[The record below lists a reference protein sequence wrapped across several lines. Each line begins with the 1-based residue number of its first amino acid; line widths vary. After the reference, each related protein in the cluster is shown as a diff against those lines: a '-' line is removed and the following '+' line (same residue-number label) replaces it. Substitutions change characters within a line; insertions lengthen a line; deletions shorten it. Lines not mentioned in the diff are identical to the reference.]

1 MVGAVWRALLKKY
14 RRELD
19 LSSVQLDSSQTIA
32 KRGGSAVG
40 YQRRKKAKT
49 TNMLYLVDNQG
60 MIVSCSE
67 AISGEHHDLC
77 KIQEVFE
84 QLCSI
89 LKDAGIDMDDL
100 FLNADAGFDSTG
112 FRECCLQKDM
122 IANVPKN
129 TRNKRD
135 QDSNQY
141 FDELLY
147 CRRSIGEH
155 PFAWL
160 DSCKTLLIRFETLP
174 QTWRSMNILGM
185 IRLFLRRFAKRV
197 IKRKKL

>member
-1 MVGAVWRALLKKY
+1 
-14 RRELD
+14 
-19 LSSVQLDSSQTIA
+19 
-32 KRGGSAVG
+32 
-40 YQRRKKAKT
+40 
-49 TNMLYLVDNQG
+49 
-60 MIVSCSE
+60 
-67 AISGEHHDLC
+67 
-77 KIQEVFE
+77 
-84 QLCSI
+84 
-89 LKDAGIDMDDL
+89 MDGL
-100 FLNADAGFDSTG
+100 FLNADAGFDSTD

-122 IANVPKN
+122 MANVPKN

-147 CRRSIGEH
+147 RRRSIGEH

-160 DSCKTLLIRFETLP
+160 DSCKALLIRFETLH

-185 IRLFLRRFAKRV
+185 IRLFLRRIAKRV